1 MAISGHRSRN
11 RSVFP
16 SGAPSQCEMVTG
28 WTDAGFDGSGN
39 HIYTLGVGSALA
51 TLLLDPDVAPNADIV
66 A

>member
-1 MAISGHRSRN
+1 MTQSGHRARN

-39 HIYTLGVGSALA
+39 HIYTQDVGGTLA
-51 TLLLDPDVAPNADIV
+51 TLLLDPDVTANADII